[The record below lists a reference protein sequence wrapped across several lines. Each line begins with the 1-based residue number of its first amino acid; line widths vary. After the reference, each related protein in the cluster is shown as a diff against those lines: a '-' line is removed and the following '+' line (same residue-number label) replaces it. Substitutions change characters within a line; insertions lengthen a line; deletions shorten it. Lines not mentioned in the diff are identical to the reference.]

1 MENRILIV
9 EDEPRLL
16 EVLCD
21 YMKSRGDIPFPAEHG
36 EIALALS
43 QEQEFDGVLLDIMMP
58 KLDGLSVCRTLRK
71 HSNVPIIFLTAL
83 SDENDKLLG
92 YELGADDYVTKP
104 YSMAVLYAKLTAL
117 INRNRGNLLAGD
129 RLCAC
134 EITLVLSTRKVF
146 LSGTEVSLTPKEYAL
161 LHCLMQNRHTVLTRE
176 QLLCKCWGYDYEGD
190 IRAVDTHIKR
200 LREKLGSAGE
210 RIRTVIKAGYRL
222 EV

>member
-1 MENRILIV
+1 MENRILIA

-21 YMKSRGDIPFPAEHG
+21 YIKSRGDIPFPAENG
-36 EIALALS
+36 EKALMLS
-43 QEQEFDGVLLDIMMP
+43 QEQDFDGVLLDIMMP
-58 KLDGLSVCRTLRK
+58 KLDGLSVCRALRQ

-83 SDENDKLLG
+83 SEEEDKLLG

-104 YSMAVLYAKLTAL
+104 FSMAVLYAKLTAL
-117 INRNRGNLLAGD
+117 INRSRGSLLNGD
-129 RLCAC
+129 RLQAGD
-134 EITLVLSTRKVF
+134 ISLVLSTRKVF
-146 LSGTEVSLTPKEYAL
+146 LSGTEIKLTPKEYAL
-161 LHCLMQNRHTVLTRE
+161 LHCLIQNRNAVLSRE
-176 QLLCKCWGYDYEGD
+176 QLLVKCWGYDYEGD

-200 LREKLGSAGE
+200 LREKLGPAGE